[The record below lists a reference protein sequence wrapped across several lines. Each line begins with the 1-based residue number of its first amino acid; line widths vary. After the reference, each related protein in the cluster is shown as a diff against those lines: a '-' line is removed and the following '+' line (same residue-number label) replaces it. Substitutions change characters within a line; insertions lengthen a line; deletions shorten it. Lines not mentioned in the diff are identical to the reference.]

1 MVMCVVGGVF
11 CNYHYFLERRMAQAF
26 KTYCVFLTVK
36 LCDSVPGI
44 ILVFQKNRRLN
55 MACKKNSGF
64 FVEKNVYRF
73 IIMSRWWWR
82 EKAGFFRGSSSR
94 NKFNYESVWISE
106 KYVVIM
112 VMMMIV
118 RLDLTWLYIDFCGH
132 VTCFFIAK

>member
-36 LCDSVPGI
+36 LCDSVLGI

-55 MACKKNSGF
+55 IACKKTLVFCG
-64 FVEKNVYRF
+64 KNVYRF
-73 IIMSRWWWR
+73 IIMSSWWWR
-82 EKAGFFRGSSSR
+82 EKAGFFLGSSSR

-118 RLDLTWLYIDFCGH
+118 RLDLTWLYIDFGH
-132 VTCFFIAK
+132 VACFYSKVE